1 MPVNIQTS
9 LSQEQRH
16 VTTNQEGAAFD
27 VFSID
32 SAADITVEVGISLD
46 TVQANHTPLCA
57 KPEVLKVG
65 SVMVD

>member
-1 MPVNIQTS
+1 MPVNMRMS
-9 LSQEQRH
+9 RSQQQRS

-27 VFSID
+27 VFNVD